1 MWRRLLLT
9 IPACWFLTACD
20 MNLYESAV
28 KPKTDRA
35 LMEEARIQIDEQNY
49 AAALSSLEK
58 VERDTNDLRLLRSA
72 ARLGLSG
79 LSMWDILIEA
89 VDGDGFGQ
97 GSGSGVDSVFDQI
110 SGAVVGEGETRTLRL
125 AALTES
131 VSDLLGAPDRDA
143 SRVKNLACF
152 LAGVMALPT
161 VTDAT
166 SAIQSTSTS
175 LASLAATVDVSNP
188 NAQCP
193 DLSGLNTSLST
204 IASVQNQFSL
214 ILEATAN
221 CKLLDV
227 TGTGSELNA
236 IETQLLKFNQNAD
249 AGCSATPAC
258 GSGAACQALGLQ
270 CVYEAL
276 TTDSDASTAQ
286 DGQVTKCELVQ
297 NCLNPGSC
305 FQ

>member
-1 MWRRLLLT
+1 MWRRLMLPVT
-9 IPACWFLTACD
+9 AFWVLTACD
-20 MNLYESAV
+20 MNLYESVV
-28 KPKTDRA
+28 KPKTDSA
-35 LMEEARIQIDEQNY
+35 LLEEARIKIDEQDY
-49 AAALSSLEK
+49 AGALASLDK
-58 VERDTNDLRLLRSA
+58 VERDTNDLRLLRSG
-72 ARLGLSG
+72 ARLGQSG
-79 LSMWDILIEA
+79 LSMWTILTDI
-89 VDGDGFGQ
+89 VDGAGFES
-97 GSGSGVDSVFDQI
+97 GSGSGVDNFFDQI

-131 VSDLLGAPDRDA
+131 VGDLLQAPDPNA

-166 SAIQSTSTS
+166 TAIQSTTTS
-175 LASLAATVDVSNP
+175 LSSLAATVDISNP

-193 DLSGLNTSLST
+193 DLSGLNTSLTT
-204 IASVQNQFSL
+204 IANVQNQFSL

-227 TGTGSELNA
+227 TGTGSDLNA
-236 IETQLLKFNQNAD
+236 IEAQLVKFNQNAD

-270 CVYEAL
+270 CVYNAL
-276 TTDSDASTAQ
+276 TADSGVSTAQ
-286 DGQVTKCELVQ
+286 DGQVSKCELVQ
-297 NCLNPGSC
+297 NCLTPGTC
-305 FQ
+305 F

>member
-1 MWRRLLLT
+1 MWRRLLLSVS
-9 IPACWFLTACD
+9 ASWVFTACD
-20 MNLYESAV
+20 MNLYESVV
-28 KPKTDRA
+28 KPESDRA
-35 LMEEARIQIDEQNY
+35 LIEEARIKIDEQDY
-49 AAALSSLEK
+49 AGALSSLEK
-58 VERDTNDLRLLRSA
+58 IDRDTNELRLLRSA

-79 LSMWDILIEA
+79 LSMWTILTDI
-89 VDGDGFGQ
+89 VDGTGFNEGT
-97 GSGSGVDSVFDQI
+97 GSGVDNFFDQI
-110 SGAVVGEGETRTLRL
+110 SGAIVGEGDTRTLRL

-131 VSDLLGAPDRDA
+131 VDDLLAAPDPSA

-166 SAIQSTSTS
+166 TAITDTTTS
-175 LASLAATVDVSNP
+175 LANLAATVDVTNP

-193 DLSGLNTSLST
+193 DLSGLNSSLTT
-204 IASVQNQFSL
+204 IANVQNQFTL
-214 ILEATAN
+214 ILEATSN

-236 IETQLLKFNQNAD
+236 IEAQLAKFNQNAD

-258 GSGAACQALGLQ
+258 GSSAACQALGLQ
-270 CVYEAL
+270 CVYDAL
-276 TTDSDASTAQ
+276 TTDSDASSAQ

-297 NCLNPGSC
+297 NCLTPGTC
-305 FQ
+305 F

>member
-9 IPACWFLTACD
+9 VPACWVLAACD
-20 MNLYESAV
+20 LNIYESVV
-28 KPKTDRA
+28 KPKSDTA

-58 VERDTNDLRLLRSA
+58 VDRDSNDLRLLRSA
-72 ARLGLSG
+72 ARLGQSG
-79 LSMWDILIEA
+79 LSMWDILTEV
-89 VDGDGFGQ
+89 VDGDGFGE
-97 GSGSGVDSVFDQI
+97 GGGNGVDNFFDQI
-110 SGAVVGEGETRTLRL
+110 SGAVVGEGETRTQRL

-131 VSDLLGAPDRDA
+131 VADLLAAPDRNA

-152 LAGVMALPT
+152 LAGVMAVPT

-166 SAIQSTSTS
+166 SAIQNTTTS
-175 LASLAATVDVSNP
+175 LASLAATVDISNP

-193 DLSGLNTSLST
+193 DLSGLNTSLGT
-204 IASVQNQFSL
+204 IASVQTQFSL
-214 ILEATAN
+214 ILDATSN
-221 CKLLDV
+221 CKLLDI
-227 TGTGSELNA
+227 TGTGNELND
-236 IETQLLKFNQNAD
+236 IEAQLLKFNQNAD

-270 CVYEAL
+270 CVYDAL
-276 TTDSDASTAQ
+276 TTGSEASSAQ
-286 DGQVTKCELVQ
+286 DGQVSKCELVQ

-305 FQ
+305 F

>member
-1 MWRRLLLT
+1 
-9 IPACWFLTACD
+9 
-20 MNLYESAV
+20 
-28 KPKTDRA
+28 
-35 LMEEARIQIDEQNY
+35 
-49 AAALSSLEK
+49 
-58 VERDTNDLRLLRSA
+58 
-72 ARLGLSG
+72 
-79 LSMWDILIEA
+79 
-89 VDGDGFGQ
+89 
-97 GSGSGVDSVFDQI
+97 
-110 SGAVVGEGETRTLRL
+110 
-125 AALTES
+125 
-131 VSDLLGAPDRDA
+131 
-143 SRVKNLACF
+143 
-152 LAGVMALPT
+152 
-161 VTDAT
+161 
-166 SAIQSTSTS
+166 
-175 LASLAATVDVSNP
+175 
-188 NAQCP
+188 
-193 DLSGLNTSLST
+193 
-204 IASVQNQFSL
+204 L

>member
-9 IPACWFLTACD
+9 VQASWVLTACD
-20 MNLYESAV
+20 LNLYESVV
-28 KPKTDRA
+28 KPETDTA
-35 LMEEARIQIDEQNY
+35 LMEEARIKIDEQDY
-49 AAALSSLEK
+49 AGALSSLDK

-72 ARLGLSG
+72 ARLGQSG
-79 LSMWDILIEA
+79 LSMWTILTDA
-89 VDGDGFGQ
+89 VDDAGV
-97 GSGSGVDSVFDQI
+97 GSSGGNGVDNLFDQI

-125 AALTES
+125 AALTDS
-131 VSDLLGAPDRDA
+131 VSDLLDAPDRNA

-152 LAGVMALPT
+152 LAGIMAIPT

-166 SAIQSTSTS
+166 AAIQDTTTS
-175 LASLAATVDVSNP
+175 LSSLAATVDITNP

-193 DLSGLNTSLST
+193 DLSGLNTSLTT
-204 IASVQNQFSL
+204 IANVQTQFSL
-214 ILEATAN
+214 ILEATSN

-227 TGTGSELNA
+227 TGTGSDLNA
-236 IETQLLKFNQNAD
+236 IEAQLAKFNQNAD

-270 CVYEAL
+270 CVYDAL
-276 TTDSDASTAQ
+276 TTGSGVSTAQ

-297 NCLNPGSC
+297 NCLNPGTC
-305 FQ
+305 F

>member
-9 IPACWFLTACD
+9 FPAFWVLTACD
-20 MNLYESAV
+20 MNLYESVV
-28 KPKTDRA
+28 KPESDRA
-35 LMEEARIQIDEQNY
+35 LIEEARIKIDEQDY
-49 AAALSSLEK
+49 AGALASLEK
-58 VERDTNDLRLLRSA
+58 VDRDSNDLRLLRSA
-72 ARLGLSG
+72 ARLGSSG
-79 LSMWDILIEA
+79 LSMWTILTDI
-89 VDGDGFGQ
+89 VDGTGFNS
-97 GSGSGVDSVFDQI
+97 GSGSGVDNFFDQI

-131 VSDLLGAPDRDA
+131 VDDLLDAPDPNA

-166 SAIQSTSTS
+166 TAIQSTTTS

-193 DLSGLNTSLST
+193 DLSSLNTSLTT
-204 IASVQNQFSL
+204 IASVQTQFSL
-214 ILEATAN
+214 ILEATSN

-227 TGTGSELNA
+227 TGTGSDLNA
-236 IETQLLKFNQNAD
+236 IEAQLAKFNQNAD

-270 CVYEAL
+270 CVYDAL
-276 TTDSDASTAQ
+276 TTGSEVSTAQ

-297 NCLNPGSC
+297 NCLTPGTC
-305 FQ
+305 F

>member
-1 MWRRLLLT
+1 MWRRLMLPVT
-9 IPACWFLTACD
+9 AFWVLTACD
-20 MNLYESAV
+20 MNLYESVV

-35 LMEEARIQIDEQNY
+35 LMEEARIKIDEQDY
-49 AAALSSLEK
+49 DGALSSLDK
-58 VERDTNDLRLLRSA
+58 VGRDSNDLRLLRSA
-72 ARLGLSG
+72 ARLGQSG
-79 LSMWDILIEA
+79 LSMWTILTDI
-89 VDGDGFGQ
+89 VDGTGFDSGT
-97 GSGSGVDSVFDQI
+97 GSGVDNFFDQI
-110 SGAVVGEGETRTLRL
+110 SGAVVGEGEARTLRL

-131 VSDLLGAPDRDA
+131 VSDLLQAPDPNA

-166 SAIQSTSTS
+166 TAIQSTTTS

-193 DLSGLNTSLST
+193 DLSGLNSSLTT
-204 IASVQNQFSL
+204 IANVQNQFSL

-227 TGTGSELNA
+227 TGTGSDLNA
-236 IETQLLKFNQNAD
+236 IEAQLAKFNQNAD
-249 AGCSATPAC
+249 AGCSSTPAC

-270 CVYEAL
+270 CVYDAL
-276 TTDSDASTAQ
+276 TTGSGVSTAQ
-286 DGQVTKCELVQ
+286 DGQVSKCELVQ
-297 NCLNPGSC
+297 NCLTPGTC
-305 FQ
+305 F